1 MAMSRAKKEQELK
14 EYKARFEENET
25 VVVTHYSGLSVKEV
39 TDLRARLRAEGGSFK
54 VMKNTLARIAMK
66 DTQFE
71 GLDSYFKGPVGVAAS
86 QDPVAAAKAV
96 YEFSK
101 ENDKLVII
109 GGGMGATVLD
119 QAGVEALAKMPSLDE
134 LRGKLVGL
142 LVAPAQRIATILQVP
157 ASNVV
162 GVLQAKSE
170 KGE

>member
-1 MAMSRAKKEQELK
+1 MAMSRTKKEQELK
-14 EYKARFEENET
+14 EYKARFEDNET

-39 TDLRARLRAEGGSFK
+39 TDLRARLRAEGGNFK

-66 DTQFE
+66 DTQFA
-71 GLDSYFKGPVGVAAS
+71 GLDSYFKGPVGVATS